1 MFFLT
6 DNAAANPLLVFNRMT
21 VTLQYGQYTNH
32 RLYFPVQQASAV
44 PFPVAIAGVPAQYIG
59 LTQQQLHD
67 RYGLAIAGEIAPGDA
82 ITHTTLTGWISATGR
97 QSYRAPQRFTPSA
110 ARTV

>member
-6 DNAAANPLLVFNRMT
+6 DNSAANPLLVFNRMA

-82 ITHTTLTGWISATGR
+82 VTNATLTGLISATGR
-97 QSYRAPQRFTPSA
+97 QSYRAPQRLAASA
-110 ARTV
+110 ASAV